1 MALPSLAFAEE
12 ATLVKVD
19 YVNNTYRS
27 ELSTKIHAAPAVLF
41 ELLTSYEKLNTFSQT
56 IHKSQLL
63 ANGDLLLDLRVCFA
77 IICFEKKQTLKLTVN
92 NHTVTAR
99 IIREQSDFESGW
111 MQWQLVPAK
120 EDGSTLFYFSS
131 EMVPDFWVPPLI
143 GPLLI
148 RHKLKKEA
156 RYSIHQLENLAQ
168 TIKNR

>member
-1 MALPSLAFAEE
+1 MSLPSLSFAEQS
-12 ATLVKVD
+12 TLVKVD
-19 YVNNTYRS
+19 YANNTYRS
-27 ELSTKIHAAPAVLF
+27 ELSTKIHATPAALF
-41 ELLTSYEKLNTFSQT
+41 ELLTSYGKLNTFSQT

-63 ANGDLLLDLRVCFA
+63 ANGHLLLDLRVCFT
-77 IICFEKKQTLKLTVN
+77 IICFEKQQTLELTVN

-120 EDGSTLFYFSS
+120 GNDSTLFYFSS

-148 RHKLKKEA
+148 QHKLKKEA
-156 RYSIHQLENLAQ
+156 RYSIRQLENLAQ
-168 TIKNR
+168 AIRNK